1 MTSTNN
7 KELVTPAT
15 KMNNRSIVEK
25 QQKPQTHD
33 EFLEPP
39 VPSLCTSEMLGPLF
53 YIQYSWLSSAVSRKM
68 DTLKVATT

>member
-7 KELVTPAT
+7 KQLVTPFA

-25 QQKPQTHD
+25 QQKRQTHD

-39 VPSLCTSEMLGPLF
+39 VYSVCTSEMYGPIF
-53 YIQYSWLSSAVSRKM
+53 SIQHSCLCSTISREM
-68 DTLKVATT
+68 DRLKVTTT

>member
-7 KELVTPAT
+7 KQFVTAST

-25 QQKPQTHD
+25 QQKTHTHD

-39 VPSLCTSEMLGPLF
+39 VYSVCTSEMYGPLF
-53 YIQYSWLSSAVSRKM
+53 SIQHSCLSSTICRKM
-68 DTLKVATT
+68 DTLKVTTT

>member
-7 KELVTPAT
+7 KELVTPST

-39 VPSLCTSEMLGPLF
+39 VLSICTSEMCGPLF
-53 YIQYSWLSSAVSRKM
+53 SIQYSWLSSTISRKM
-68 DTLKVATT
+68 DTLKVTTT